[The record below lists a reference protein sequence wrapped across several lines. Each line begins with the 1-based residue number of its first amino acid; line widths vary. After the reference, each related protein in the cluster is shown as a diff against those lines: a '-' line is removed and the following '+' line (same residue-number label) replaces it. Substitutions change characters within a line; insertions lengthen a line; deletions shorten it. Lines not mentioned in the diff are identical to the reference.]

1 ATDTNVVYF
10 FFSSRR
16 RHTRSKR
23 DWSSDVCSSDL
34 IVDRSESRK
43 EPEHKGNA
51 RAACGAAGN
60 WWRRE
65 CPGWRNDRA
74 GRGGR
79 RRGGDAHDGG
89 QAVFAIENIAH
100 WSHARRTHSLAA
112 IAAVTDSVH
121 IGMDGTIH

>member
-1 ATDTNVVYF
+1 MIRRPPRSTLFPYTTLFRSVEPENHGDEHDNVNQRFVVF
-10 FFSSRR
+10 A
-16 RHTRSKR
+16 
-23 DWSSDVCSSDL
+23 

-65 CPGWRNDRA
+65 CPGGRDDRA

-79 RRGGDAHDGG
+79 RRGGDGPDGG
-89 QAVFAIENIAH
+89 QAVFAIEDIPD
-100 WSHARRTHSLAA
+100 WSHARRTHSP
-112 IAAVTDSVH
+112 
-121 IGMDGTIH
+121 